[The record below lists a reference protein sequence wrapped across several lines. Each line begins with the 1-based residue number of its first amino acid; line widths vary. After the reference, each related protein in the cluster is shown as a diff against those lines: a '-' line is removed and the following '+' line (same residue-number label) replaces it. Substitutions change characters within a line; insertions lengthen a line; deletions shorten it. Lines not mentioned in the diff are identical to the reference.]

1 MVSDLAAAPSNAEE
15 SKIETFRRLRGRERW
30 AFFRAPFLGWRLL
43 AVGIVA
49 LVVAIVVH
57 MLNPAPQ
64 MRLEI
69 MVMDMVEDSQSID
82 AMSEEFAKAA
92 GADPDTIY
100 FDSTYTSSSSYT
112 DGSDA
117 KLSTQYYMG
126 NLTAII
132 APKDAFQTIVSR
144 GMIVPLD
151 EALGKD
157 EAAKLAD
164 DAQEFDSP
172 TKSDEDDSITTDG
185 EPYAYGLNLSHSS
198 TWTGRFGTDEPNG
211 DMYLGFVRDAHTTDL
226 IGALIDY
233 LAFE

>member
-30 AFFRAPFLGWRLL
+30 AFFREHFLGWSLL

-92 GADPDTIY
+92 GADPDTIISIRPTRRRARTRTVRTPSCRP
-100 FDSTYTSSSSYT
+100 ST
-112 DGSDA
+112 
-117 KLSTQYYMG
+117 
-126 NLTAII
+126 
-132 APKDAFQTIVSR
+132 
-144 GMIVPLD
+144 
-151 EALGKD
+151 
-157 EAAKLAD
+157 
-164 DAQEFDSP
+164 
-172 TKSDEDDSITTDG
+172 
-185 EPYAYGLNLSHSS
+185 
-198 TWTGRFGTDEPNG
+198 TWAT
-211 DMYLGFVRDAHTTDL
+211 
-226 IGALIDY
+226 
-233 LAFE
+233 

>member
-30 AFFRAPFLGWRLL
+30 AFFREHFLGWSLL

-100 FDSTYTSSSSYT
+100 FDSPYTSSSSYK
-112 DGSDA
+112 DG
-117 KLSTQYYMG
+117 
-126 NLTAII
+126 
-132 APKDAFQTIVSR
+132 
-144 GMIVPLD
+144 
-151 EALGKD
+151 
-157 EAAKLAD
+157 
-164 DAQEFDSP
+164 
-172 TKSDEDDSITTDG
+172 
-185 EPYAYGLNLSHSS
+185 
-198 TWTGRFGTDEPNG
+198 
-211 DMYLGFVRDAHTTDL
+211 
-226 IGALIDY
+226 
-233 LAFE
+233 